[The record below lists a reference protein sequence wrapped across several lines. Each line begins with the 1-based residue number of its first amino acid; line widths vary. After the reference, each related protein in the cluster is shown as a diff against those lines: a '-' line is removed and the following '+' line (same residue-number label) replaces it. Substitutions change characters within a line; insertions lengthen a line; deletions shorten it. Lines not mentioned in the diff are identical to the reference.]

1 VIIEFH
7 LSRVDVPRLNVLVR
21 ALCALNVLW
30 LREHPRAPL
39 LRASGVRYN
48 TQPIGCERFLT
59 VPHILARGNGDC
71 DQLASWR
78 AAELRERFGIKA
90 LPEVKQMGPRL
101 WHVYVRLP
109 NGKVEDISAHLGMR
123 IPPKLAAL
131 GRAIIREK
139 ERKRASIASARVA
152 SAGIVWLR

>member
-1 VIIEFH
+1 MIIEFH
-7 LSRVDVPRLNVLVR
+7 LPRVDVTRLNVLVR
-21 ALCALNVLW
+21 ALTALNVLW

-39 LRASGVRYN
+39 LKRSGVRYN

-59 VPHILARGNGDC
+59 IPSILQRGNGDC

-90 LPEVKQMGPRL
+90 LPEVRQMGEKL

-109 NGKVEDISAHLGMR
+109 NGKVEDISAHLGMPV
-123 IPPKLAAL
+123 PPNLAAL
-131 GRAIIREK
+131 GRKIIRER
-139 ERKRASIASARVA
+139 ERRNASALTARLA
-152 SAGIVWLR
+152 AARSMGF